1 MAGVWGE
8 SGKETSLRFY
18 IWQLRR
24 KLNGAGRIEIM
35 NMKGMGYLL
44 KVHPAN

>member
-1 MAGVWGE
+1 VWGDQ
-8 SGKETSLRFY
+8 GKETSLRFY

-24 KLNGAGRIEIM
+24 KLSGAGHIEIM

-44 KVHPAN
+44 KVNPTA